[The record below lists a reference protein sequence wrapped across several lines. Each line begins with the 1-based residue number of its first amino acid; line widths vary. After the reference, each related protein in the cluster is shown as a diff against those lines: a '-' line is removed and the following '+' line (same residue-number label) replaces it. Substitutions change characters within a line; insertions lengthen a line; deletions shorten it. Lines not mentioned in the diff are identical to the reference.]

1 MMPAKAPTAAAAV
14 FPVVGACGT
23 AALALNPGLCIDKE
37 EDCPSNDR
45 FRTKTV
51 GFCADGERKCCS
63 TLPKNVL
70 RLPSAAAY
78 PGLKCRTEDGRV
90 GVCARFMQ
98 GCPPAHTHPNA
109 LCGRFANAQLCCLR

>member
-1 MMPAKAPTAAAAV
+1 MMPAKAPTAAAV
-14 FPVVGACGT
+14 FPVVGVCGN
-23 AALALNPGLCIDKE
+23 ADLALNPGLCIDKK